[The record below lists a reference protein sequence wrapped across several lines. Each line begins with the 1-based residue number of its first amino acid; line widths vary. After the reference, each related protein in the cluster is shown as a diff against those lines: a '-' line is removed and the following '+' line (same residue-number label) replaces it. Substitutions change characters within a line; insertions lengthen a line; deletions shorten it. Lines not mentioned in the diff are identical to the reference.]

1 MKIRKVLHIIIIAA
15 AVVAFGACKGSKKFE
30 IDGQLLNMDQGTI
43 YVYSSDGLI
52 QNIDTIQI
60 KGGRFE
66 YSRAIE
72 RKGTLVLV
80 FPNFSEIPIF
90 AEPGEDAELKG
101 NAQQLNKLTVSGE
114 KDNEVMTTFR
124 METFEKAPPAIK
136 KIAEETIKKNPETL
150 TAVWLLEKYF
160 IKCQKPEYKKALTY
174 AKEMREQQPEN
185 GVLAEL
191 IQKLEVLSK
200 GDTSKQLPKFT
211 ATDVD
216 GKTINNETIKGNKTI
231 IYTAASWDYEA
242 LLDRNIRQYITDDLY
257 NFHALKISLD
267 ASAEQASKPYDSEKT
282 KLFVICQEKMF
293 NSPIMKTLNLYGL
306 GDNIVVDANG
316 KIIARN
322 IMPSEV
328 ERFIK

>member
-1 MKIRKVLHIIIIAA
+1 MTIRKAIHIIILAV
-15 AVVAFGACKGSKKFE
+15 AVVVIGACKGGNKFE
-30 IDGQLLNMDQGTI
+30 LEGHLLNMDQGTI

-52 QNIDTIQI
+52 QNIDTILI

-66 YSRAIE
+66 YKRAIE
-72 RKGTLVLV
+72 RKGTLILV
-80 FPNFSEIPIF
+80 FPNFSEIPVF
-90 AEPGEDAELKG
+90 AEPGEDADLKG
-101 NAQQLNKLTVSGE
+101 NAQQLNKLTIDGND
-114 KDNEVMTTFR
+114 DNEIMTTFR

-160 IKCQKPEYKKALTY
+160 IKCQKPEYKKALNY
-174 AKEMREQQPEN
+174 AKELRVKQPDN
-185 GVLAEL
+185 GMLAEL
-191 IQKLEVLSK
+191 IQNLEVLSK
-200 GDTSKQLPKFT
+200 GETSVKLPKFT

-216 GKTINNETIKGNKTI
+216 GKTITNETIKGNKTI

-242 LLDRNIRQYITDDLY
+242 LLDRNIRQYITDDMY
-257 NFHALKISLD
+257 KFHALKISLD
-267 ASAEQASKPYDSEKT
+267 ASAGQASKPYDSEKT
-282 KLFVICQEKMF
+282 KLFVVCQEKMF
-293 NSPIMKTLNLYGL
+293 NSPIMKTLNLHGL

-322 IMPSEV
+322 IAPSEV

>member
-1 MKIRKVLHIIIIAA
+1 MTIRKILHIIILAVAVIAI
-15 AVVAFGACKGSKKFE
+15 GACKGGSKFE
-30 IDGQLLNMDQGTI
+30 LEGHLLNMDQGTI

-52 QNIDTIQI
+52 QNIDTILI

-66 YSRAIE
+66 YKRAIE
-72 RKGTLVLV
+72 RKGTLILV
-80 FPNFSEIPIF
+80 FPNFSEIPVF
-90 AEPGEDAELKG
+90 AEPGEDADLKG
-101 NAQQLNKLTVSGE
+101 NAQQLNKLTIDGND
-114 KDNEVMTTFR
+114 DNEIMTTFR

-160 IKCQKPEYKKALTY
+160 IKCQKPEYKKALNY
-174 AKEMREQQPEN
+174 AKELRVKQPDN
-185 GVLAEL
+185 GMLAEL
-191 IQKLEVLSK
+191 IQNLEVLSK
-200 GDTSKQLPKFT
+200 GETSVKLPKFT

-242 LLDRNIRQYITDDLY
+242 LLDRNIRQYLTDDLY

-282 KLFVICQEKMF
+282 KLFVVCQEKMF
-293 NSPIMKTLNLYGL
+293 NSPIMKTFNLHGL

-322 IMPSEV
+322 ITPSEV

>member
-1 MKIRKVLHIIIIAA
+1 MKIRKILHIIILAVAVIAI
-15 AVVAFGACKGSKKFE
+15 GACKGGNKFE
-30 IDGQLLNMDQGTI
+30 LEGHLLNMDQGTI

-52 QNIDTIQI
+52 QNIDTILI

-66 YSRAIE
+66 YKRAIE

-80 FPNFSEIPIF
+80 FPNFSEIPVF
-90 AEPGEDAELKG
+90 AEPGEDADLKG
-101 NAQQLNKLTVSGE
+101 NAQQLNKLTIDGND
-114 KDNEVMTTFR
+114 DNEIMTTFR

-136 KIAEETIKKNPETL
+136 KIAEKTIKKNPETL

-160 IKCQKPEYKKALTY
+160 IKCQKPEYKKALNY
-174 AKEMREQQPEN
+174 AKKLRAKQPDN
-185 GVLAEL
+185 GMLAEL
-191 IQKLEVLSK
+191 IQNLEVLSK
-200 GDTSKQLPKFT
+200 GETSVKLPKFT

-216 GKTINNETIKGNKTI
+216 GKTITNETIKGNKTI

-242 LLDRNIRQYITDDLY
+242 LLDRNIRQYITDDMY
-257 NFHALKISLD
+257 KFHALKISLD

-282 KLFVICQEKMF
+282 KLFVVCQEKMF
-293 NSPIMKTLNLYGL
+293 KSPIMKTLNLHGL

-322 IMPSEV
+322 IAPSEV

>member
-1 MKIRKVLHIIIIAA
+1 MKIRKALHIIIIVAA
-15 AVVAFGACKGSKKFE
+15 AVALCACKGSKKFE

-66 YSRAIE
+66 YNRIIE

-80 FPNFSEIPIF
+80 FPNFSEVPIF
-90 AEPGEDAELKG
+90 AEPGKDAELKG
-101 NAQQLNKLTVSGE
+101 NAQQLNKLTVKGNN
-114 KDNEVMTTFR
+114 DNEVMTTFR
-124 METFEKAPPAIK
+124 METFEKAPPAVK
-136 KIAEETIKKNPETL
+136 KIAEETIKKNSETL

-160 IKCQKPEYKKALTY
+160 IKCPKPEYKKALKY
-174 AKEMREQQPEN
+174 AKDLRTKQPDN

-191 IQKLEVLSK
+191 IIKLEALSK
-200 GDTSKQLPKFT
+200 GEISVKLPKFT

-242 LLDRNIRQYITDDLY
+242 LLDRNIRQFLTDDMY
-257 NFHALKISLD
+257 KFHALKISLD

-282 KLFVICQEKMF
+282 KLFVVCQEKMF
-293 NSPIMKTLNLYGL
+293 NSPIMKTLNLNGL
-306 GDNIVVDANG
+306 GDNIIVDANG
-316 KIIARN
+316 KIVARN
-322 IMPSEV
+322 VAPSEV

>member
-1 MKIRKVLHIIIIAA
+1 MA
-15 AVVAFGACKGSKKFE
+15 AVALSACKGGSMFE
-30 IDGQLLNMDQGTI
+30 LEGQLLSMDLGTI

-52 QNIDTIQI
+52 QNIDTILI

-80 FPNFSEIPIF
+80 FPNFSEVPIF

-101 NAQQLNKLTVSGE
+101 NAQQLNKLTVKGNT
-114 KDNEVMTTFR
+114 DNEVMTTFR
-124 METFEKAPPAIK
+124 METFEKSPTAIK

-160 IKCQKPEYKKALTY
+160 IKCQKPDYRKALQY
-174 AKEMREQQPEN
+174 AKLLREKQTDN

-191 IQKLEVLSK
+191 ILKLEVLSK
-200 GDTSKQLPKFT
+200 ANSSGKLPKFS
-211 ATDVD
+211 ATDVEE
-216 GKTINNETIKGNKTI
+216 KTITNETIKGKKTI
-231 IYTAASWDYEA
+231 IYTAASWDYDGLIE
-242 LLDRNIRQYITDDLY
+242 RNIKQYIDNEIY
-257 NFHALKISLD
+257 SFNAVKISLD
-267 ASAEQASKPYDSEKT
+267 ANYKYSYQHISDRSKFIE
-282 KLFVICQEKMF
+282 ICQEKMF

-316 KIIARN
+316 NIIARN
-322 IMPSEV
+322 IAPSEV